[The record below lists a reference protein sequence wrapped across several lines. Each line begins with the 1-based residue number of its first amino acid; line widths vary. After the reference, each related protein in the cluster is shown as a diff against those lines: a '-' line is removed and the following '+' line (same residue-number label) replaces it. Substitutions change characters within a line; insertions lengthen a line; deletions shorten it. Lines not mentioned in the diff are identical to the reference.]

1 MTKNEK
7 KVVSQKELTT
17 QLSKV
22 RSAINLKINEIVAG
36 DVKSL
41 TVIPGIGAKTAK
53 RIIVEL
59 KEKFE
64 ADNKANDELGFMDD
78 STDSNLI
85 KNVKNALE
93 SLGYKSS
100 QINNTIKELNQLGEL
115 TGSIE
120 EVIKKALSKMI

>member
-1 MTKNEK
+1 MNILSGTNPEEFKN
-7 KVVSQKELTT
+7 Q
-17 QLSKV
+17 
-22 RSAINLKINEIVAG
+22 IIAG

-64 ADNKANDELGFMDD
+64 TDNKANDELGFIDD